1 MGDKDKNILIGGIK
15 MTEQIKLMAEH
26 GAVPFWYAMAA
37 IPLVV
42 GFQVYCLEVNNKFT
56 RAIKKAVKYIF
67 EDIIDLLE

>member
-1 MGDKDKNILIGGIK
+1 

-56 RAIKKAVKYIF
+56 RAIKKVVKYLF
-67 EDIIDLLE
+67 EDVIDLLK

>member
-1 MGDKDKNILIGGIK
+1 MK
-15 MTEQIKLMAEH
+15 EQLALMVEH
-26 GAVPFWYAMAA
+26 GAVPYWYMMAA

-67 EDIIDLLE
+67 EDIIDLLK

>member
-1 MGDKDKNILIGGIK
+1 

-26 GAVPFWYAMAA
+26 GAVPFWYMMAA
-37 IPLVV
+37 IPVIV

-67 EDIIDLLE
+67 EDIIDLLK

>member
-67 EDIIDLLE
+67 EDIIDLLK

>member
-56 RAIKKAVKYIF
+56 RAIKKVVKYLF
-67 EDIIDLLE
+67 EDVIDLLK